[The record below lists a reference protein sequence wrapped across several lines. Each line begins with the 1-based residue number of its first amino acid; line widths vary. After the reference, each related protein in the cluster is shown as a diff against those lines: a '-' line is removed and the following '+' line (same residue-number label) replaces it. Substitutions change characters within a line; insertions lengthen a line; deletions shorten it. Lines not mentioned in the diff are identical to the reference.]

1 MTEDQDNELEGRK
14 TNYPG
19 WTKGKKLKRKKF
31 ADPQKTWVTIENSL
45 TFMSLKNQKRG
56 EKCSTKEKS
65 FWRKCI
71 WGKTL
76 HIWGEKHKHTNSKS

>member
-19 WTKGKKLKRKKF
+19 WTKGKKKNLQTKDMSDNRIVYIY
-31 ADPQKTWVTIENSL
+31 VTEEPE
-45 TFMSLKNQKRG
+45 RG
-56 EKCSTKEKS
+56 EKNAVQRKS

-71 WGKTL
+71 WGKL
-76 HIWGEKHKHTNSKS
+76 CIFGEKHKHTNSKKLSK